1 MSCKCKEEKLKK
13 RMTSLRWQ
21 STIGFCFGTAFTLIG
36 AWAAQ
41 FNLSVGLLS
50 IAVGLMWHFLAIDS
64 KMVLVYL
71 ALKRD
76 KHER

>member
-1 MSCKCKEEKLKK
+1 MTCKCEKEKMKK
-13 RMTSLRWQ
+13 RMNSLRWQ
-21 STIGFCFGTAFTLIG
+21 STIGFTLGTAFTLIG

-41 FNLSVGLLS
+41 FNLSVGLLA

-64 KMVLVYL
+64 KIIAVYL

-76 KHER
+76 KQ